1 MSSFFALDLERHLG
15 VDGHLQKL
23 RLLLDWDAFRPLLS
37 DVHSDLGRSG
47 YDVVLMLKIMLLQ
60 QWHSLS
66 DPGIEHALRVR
77 LDFLQFCDLE
87 VGSAIPD
94 ETTICKFRGRLVKLG
109 VFDALLSEV
118 NRQLEGHNIKVKA
131 AGEAIVDATLITANA
146 RPRKVMDES
155 GEQQESSADV
165 DATWKK
171 KGKKFHYGYQA
182 FTRCDED
189 GFIDKTH
196 VTPANESEMKHLE
209 TMAEDLPEGTRLR
222 ADKGFASA
230 DNRQK
235 LKDKKLKSG
244 IMYKAARGRKLT
256 KWQKQFNRLI
266 SKTRWRIEQ
275 CFGTIKR
282 RFNYQKSSYFSTAK
296 THAQFTMKAICQNLL
311 KATNMIQINPKT
323 A

>member
-1 MSSFFALDLERHLG
+1 MASFFSLELDRHLG

-23 RLLLDWDAFRPLLS
+23 RVLLDWEAFRPLLS
-37 DVHSDLGRSG
+37 GVHSAFGPSG
-47 YDVVLMLKIMLLQ
+47 YDVILMLRIMLLQ
-60 QWHSLS
+60 QWHSVS
-66 DPGIEHALRVR
+66 DPGMEHALRVR

-109 VFDALLSEV
+109 VFDALLDEV
-118 NRQLEGHNIKVKA
+118 NRQLETHNIKVKA
-131 AGEAIVDATLITANA
+131 AGEAIVDATLIAANA
-146 RPRKVMDES
+146 RPRKVMDASTETES
-155 GEQQESSADV
+155 LSADG

-171 KGKKFHYGYQA
+171 KGKKSYFGYQGFA
-182 FTRCDED
+182 RCDED

-209 TMAEDLPEGTRLR
+209 TMAKDLPKGTRLR
-222 ADKGFASA
+222 TDKGFSST
-230 DNRQK
+230 DNRQILQDK
-235 LKDKKLKSG
+235 NLKNGL
-244 IMYKAARGRKLT
+244 MYKAARGRKLT
-256 KWQKQFNRLI
+256 RWQKQFNRLI

-282 RFNYQKSSYFSTAK
+282 RFHYHKSSYFSTAK

-311 KATNMIQINPKT
+311 KATNMIQIHPET
-323 A
+323 P